1 MTEKVN
7 QTDIKEM
14 MEDVSINHCNENEM
28 KNQEVALNIN
38 SEPENENFEEKI
50 NMEIR
55 LGFIRKVYGILSLQL
70 LITVLFCAASFN
82 IGVKTF
88 LLSNQIFFWLAA
100 ALSLILVIPLICFK
114 SLARRVPIN
123 YLLLVTWTMCE
134 AYLVACCCAIYDP
147 QTVIMA
153 AIATLAVTVSIT
165 LYAWTTKTDFTFCG
179 GLLFTAVCLLF
190 ILTVFS
196 FIFPFLNTVICVL
209 GVMVYSLYLLYDTQL
224 IFGKVGAEFEV
235 DDYILASL
243 NVYLDIIQLFLYMLE
258 IIGSLSN
265 N

>member
-1 MTEKVN
+1 MTEKIN

-14 MEDVSINHCNENEM
+14 MDDITVNPSKEYEM

-70 LITVLFCAASFN
+70 LITVIFCAASFN
-82 IGVKTF
+82 TGVKTF
-88 LLSNQIFFWLAA
+88 LLENQVFFWLAA
-100 ALSLILVIPLICFK
+100 ALSFVLIIPLICFK
-114 SLARRVPIN
+114 SVMRRVPIN
-123 YLLLVTWTMCE
+123 YLLLLAWTMCE
-134 AYLVACCCAIYDP
+134 AYLVSCCCAIYDP

-153 AIATLAVTVSIT
+153 AVATLAVTVSLTI
-165 LYAWTTKTDFTFCG
+165 YAWTTKTDFTFCG
-179 GLLFTAVCLLF
+179 GMLFTAICLLF
-190 ILTVFS
+190 VLTLFS
-196 FIFPFLNTVICVL
+196 FVFPFLNALICVF
-209 GVMVYSLYLLYDTQL
+209 GVMIYSLYLLYDTQL
-224 IFGKVGAEFEV
+224 IFGKVGLEYDVE
-235 DDYILASL
+235 DYILASL
-243 NVYLDIIQLFLYMLE
+243 NVYLDIIQIFLYMLE

>member
-1 MTEKVN
+1 MTEKIN

-14 MEDVSINHCNENEM
+14 MDDITVNNDKENEM
-28 KNQEVALNIN
+28 KNQHVALNIN

-70 LITVLFCAASFN
+70 LITVIFCAASFN
-82 IGVKTF
+82 LGVKTF
-88 LLSNQIFFWLAA
+88 LLENQVFFWLAA
-100 ALSLILVIPLICFK
+100 ALSFIIIIPLICFK
-114 SLARRVPIN
+114 SVMRRVPIN
-123 YLLLVTWTMCE
+123 YILLLSWTMCE

-153 AIATLAVTVSIT
+153 AVATLAVTVSIT
-165 LYAWTTKTDFTFCG
+165 IYAWTTKTDFTFCG
-179 GLLFTAVCLLF
+179 GMLFTAVCLLF
-190 ILTVFS
+190 LLTLFS
-196 FIFPFLNTVICVL
+196 FIFPFLNAAICVL
-209 GVMVYSLYLLYDTQL
+209 GVMIYSFYLLYDTQL
-224 IFGKVGAEFEV
+224 IFGKVGIEYDVE
-235 DDYILASL
+235 DYILASL
-243 NVYLDIIQLFLYMLE
+243 NVYLDIIQIFLYMME